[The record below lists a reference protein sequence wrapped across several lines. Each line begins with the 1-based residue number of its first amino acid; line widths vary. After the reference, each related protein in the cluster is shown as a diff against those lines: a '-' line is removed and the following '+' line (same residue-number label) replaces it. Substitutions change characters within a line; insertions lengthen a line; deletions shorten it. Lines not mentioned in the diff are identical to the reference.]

1 MDQGKFHDES
11 KYSCPILVQ
20 IEERKSIQLDGFKN
34 TRKLEVGIMIS
45 YPMISSRTTSDEMGH
60 NPQAPGPA
68 KKQAHSC

>member
-11 KYSCPILVQ
+11 EYSCLILVH

-45 YPMISSRTTSDEMGH
+45 CPMISSRTTSDEMGH
-60 NPQAPGPA
+60 NPHALGPA